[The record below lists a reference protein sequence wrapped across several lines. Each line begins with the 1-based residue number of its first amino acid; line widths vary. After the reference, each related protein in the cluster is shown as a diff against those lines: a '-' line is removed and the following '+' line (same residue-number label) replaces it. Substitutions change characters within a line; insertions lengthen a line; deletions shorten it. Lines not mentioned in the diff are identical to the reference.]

1 MHIISMKQLREQFE
15 PIRDGLDR
23 GESYLLMYRSKPLAT
38 LLPYE
43 HSSSNQEP
51 FVPKPN
57 QAQKESASASPA
69 HPVSL
74 SSTTPEHKPGSQLQ
88 KFGLK
93 KMLSP

>member
-15 PIRDGLDR
+15 PIRDGLAR

-43 HSSSNQEP
+43 QSTDLQALTSTQ
-51 FVPKPN
+51 PKQFTPTSDVTSQQ
-57 QAQKESASASPA
+57 QAETIAQPVIKTSP
-69 HPVSL
+69 
-74 SSTTPEHKPGSQLQ
+74 QLQ